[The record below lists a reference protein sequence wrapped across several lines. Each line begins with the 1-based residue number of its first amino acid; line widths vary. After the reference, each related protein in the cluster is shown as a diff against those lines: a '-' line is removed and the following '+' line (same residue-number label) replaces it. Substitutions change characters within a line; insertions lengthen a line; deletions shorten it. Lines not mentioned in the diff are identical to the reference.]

1 MLSTTLI
8 FATNNNH
15 KIQEVRSLLNN
26 SFTLITL
33 KEAGIDITID
43 EPHDTLWENALEKS
57 RTIYLI
63 TGSDCFSE
71 DTGLEVE
78 ALEGAPGVRTARY
91 AGITATA
98 DQHME
103 KLLTALRTHTN
114 RAAQFRTVISLIEKD
129 KELFFEGV
137 CKGHIAEQLS
147 GKKGFGYDP
156 IFIPEGATRCF
167 AEMVL
172 EEKNFYSHR
181 RKAFEQLKHYLLSK

>member
-78 ALEGAPGVRTARY
+78 ALEGAPGVHTARY

-167 AEMVL
+167 AEMEL